1 MLDGPLIPQAFFL
14 RPVASVARDLLGQ
27 LLHREGVALRITEV
41 EAYGGPE
48 DSASHCRH
56 GRTARNAPM
65 WAAGGCA
72 YVFRCYGL
80 HHLLNLVTGP
90 EGQGAAVLIRSAEV
104 VAGQDLVRA
113 RRRGSLDLRGP
124 GKVAEALGLDL
135 AFNHHRLF
143 EPGGLELR
151 GSLPAQPVLAGP
163 RVGIAY
169 ARPEDQTAPLRF
181 AVAEA
186 RRTSR
191 PPLPGAR

>member
-1 MLDGPLIPQAFFL
+1 MLDGPLIAQAFFL
-14 RPVASVARDLLGQ
+14 RPVAAVARDLLGQ
-27 LLHREGVALRITEV
+27 VLHREGVALRITEV

-65 WAAGGCA
+65 WEAGGCA

-80 HHLLNLVTGP
+80 HHLLNLVAGP
-90 EGQGAAVLIRSAEV
+90 EGEGAAVLIRSAEV
-104 VAGQDLVRA
+104 LAGQDAVRA
-113 RRRGSLDLRGP
+113 RRRGTLDCTGP

-135 AFNHHRLF
+135 SFNHHQVF

-151 GSLPAQPVLAGP
+151 RGPAQESLLAGP
-163 RVGIAY
+163 RVGIGY
-169 ARPEDQTAPLRF
+169 ARPLDQAAALRF

-186 RRTSR
+186 RRVSR

>member
-1 MLDGPLIPQAFFL
+1 MLDRSLIPQAFFL
-14 RPVASVARDLLGQ
+14 RPVAEVARDLLGQ
-27 LLHREGVALRITEV
+27 VLHREGVALRITEV

-65 WAAGGCA
+65 WGAGGCA
-72 YVFRCYGL
+72 YLFRCHGL
-80 HHLLNLVTGP
+80 HLLLNLVTGP
-90 EGQGAAVLIRSAEV
+90 EGEGAAVLIRSAEV
-104 VAGQDLVRA
+104 LAGQDLVRA

-135 AFNHHRLF
+135 TFNHHRLF

-151 GSLPAQPVLAGP
+151 HGWAETHILAGP

-169 ARPEDQTAPLRF
+169 ARPHDQAAPLRF
-181 AVAEA
+181 AVGEA
-186 RRTSR
+186 RRASR

>member
-1 MLDGPLIPQAFFL
+1 MLDGRLIPQAFFL
-14 RPVASVARDLLGQ
+14 RPVAEVARDLVGQ
-27 LLHREGVALRITEV
+27 ILHREGVALRITEA

-65 WAAGGCA
+65 WEAGGCA

-90 EGQGAAVLIRSAEV
+90 EGQGAAVLIRSAEA
-104 VAGQDLVRA
+104 VAGQDLVRP

-135 AFNHHRLF
+135 AFNYHRVF

-151 GSLPAQPVLAGP
+151 QGLPAEPILAGP

-169 ARPEDQTAPLRF
+169 ARPEDQEAPLRF
-181 AVAEA
+181 AVAEGH
-186 RRTSR
+186 RTSR
-191 PPLPGAR
+191 PPLPCTR